1 MQVNELAKQAGVEPH
16 IVRFY
21 TQTGLLHPG
30 REPKNRYRNY
40 ADSDVHRLRFIR
52 RARWLGFTLQ
62 DIKNILS
69 DADEGVSP
77 SSEIREII
85 KMRSQENQKRLRDF
99 EHLQTRVDRAIS
111 VWESMPDQSPDH
123 DSLCHLIDVV
133 AEGEDILT

>member
-30 REPKNRYRNY
+30 RDPKNHYRNY

-62 DIKNILS
+62 DIKTILS

-85 KMRSQENQKRLRDF
+85 KTRSQENQKRLRDF
-99 EHLQTRVDRAIS
+99 EHLQARVDRAIS